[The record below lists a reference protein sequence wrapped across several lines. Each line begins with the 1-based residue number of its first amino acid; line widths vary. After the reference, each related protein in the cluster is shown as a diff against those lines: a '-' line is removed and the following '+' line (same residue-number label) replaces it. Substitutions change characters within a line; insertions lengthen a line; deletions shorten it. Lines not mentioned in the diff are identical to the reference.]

1 MGAQAKKDNSELVTS
16 KTDLEKKLQDQ
27 VPLVAELQED
37 KQELEDKL
45 ETTEATTRGIELDE
59 NEKANEFI
67 TLPWIGEASKKY
79 VTYVAGGLSTLGLGW
94 LFGYFCGSSSN
105 ESPEGTFDELQDL
118 SNTTKAAAIAGV
130 AIPAAL
136 VGRLLTSKCRP
147 APQESSSDS
156 GNDGWVTNLKSRSTA
171 ARKKKTTSSIRDY
184 WMVLVVL
191 VGMSVALFFFRK
203 NQKTPKRNNPYEI
216 GQRMFFEKY
225 NEDKILATEPAKRI
239 HAITIQKKKS
249 PLDMARNLREIR
261 RNRLAGNRIHFA

>member
-59 NEKANEFI
+59 NDKANEFI
-67 TLPWIGEASKKY
+67 TLPWIGEVSKKY

-136 VGRLLTSKCRP
+136 AGGLLTSKCRP
-147 APQESSSDS
+147 ASKESSSDS
-156 GNDGWVTNLKSRSTA
+156 GNDNWISNLKSRSIKTS
-171 ARKKKTTSSIRDY
+171 KKKSFIENY
-184 WMVLVVL
+184 WMLLAVL
-191 VGMSVALFFFRK
+191 VGGLAVLLFFWKNRK
-203 NQKTPKRNNPYEI
+203 KPRRNNPYEI
-216 GQRMFFEKY
+216 Q
-225 NEDKILATEPAKRI
+225 
-239 HAITIQKKKS
+239 QKV
-249 PLDMARNLREIR
+249 
-261 RNRLAGNRIHFA
+261 F